1 MRKKVL
7 STVQARISILV
18 SIILCPVFPTLAI
31 GDGAS
36 FTGEFPSD
44 DVVAVFS
51 GPFTRLDRSDLL
63 VLQGVGGLTFNSPS
77 GGVAMGASRLVLYS
91 FDDFQFCEV
100 WMGRSL
106 ILQYSLPKDGPI
118 SATTWCFGDFDGDG
132 RYSIATCNVREMR
145 LYTFDEQV
153 YEQYGQPQQELIST
167 PDVWI
172 DQLIACDINDDGIDE
187 LVSLEYPHNPDSCC
201 IYHVGIYK
209 IVGDK
214 PAGGS
219 LVEIWHGLDHTG
231 SNYGVVPPD
240 HFISKCRIDGI
251 KGEVPI
257 IMASQ
262 SDVSLSTYTGIAITD
277 SGQYEIVRP
286 FPKPP
291 QAQSKKGDTRSLDE
305 KELITET
312 NIGPMGG
319 VIFNDGKTVLH
330 YGPFLKL
337 MAPNSSH
344 IVVDR
349 YSFAML
355 EDDRWKPVITND
367 LSIRGLL
374 CEFTME
380 RGRTGWLFIG
390 DGKYSFYDKLP
401 VSY

>member
-7 STVQARISILV
+7 STVQAGISILV
-18 SIILCPVFPTLAI
+18 SIILCYLFPTVAI

-36 FTGEFPSD
+36 FTGEFPFD

-63 VLQGVGGLTFNSPS
+63 VLQGVGGLTFNSRP
-77 GGVAMGASRLVLYS
+77 GGVAMRASRLVLYS
-91 FDDFQFCEV
+91 FDDFQFREV
-100 WMGRSL
+100 WTGRSL
-106 ILQYSLPKDGPI
+106 VLQYSLPKDGPI

-145 LYTFDEQV
+145 LYTFDEQD
-153 YEQYGQPQQELIST
+153 YEQYGQPQQELIGT

-214 PAGGS
+214 PAGRS

-231 SNYGVVPPD
+231 SNYGIVPPD

-257 IMASQ
+257 IMGAQ
-262 SDVSLSTYTGIAITD
+262 SDMSPSSYIGIGETEP
-277 SGQYEIVRP
+277 GRYEIIRP
-286 FPKPP
+286 LPKPP
-291 QAQSKKGDTRSLDE
+291 QSHSRKGDRGAREELDRLR
-305 KELITET
+305 KSTL
-312 NIGPMGG
+312 GPVGG
-319 VIFNDGKTVLH
+319 VIFNDGERILH
-330 YGPFLKL
+330 YGSSLKL

-349 YSFAML
+349 YSFTML
-355 EDDRWKPVITND
+355 EGDRWKPVITND
-367 LSIRGLL
+367 PSIRGLL
-374 CEFTME
+374 CEFTAE
-380 RGRTGWLFIG
+380 PGRTGWLFIG
-390 DGKYSFYDKLP
+390 DGEYLFYDKLP